1 MIQLYADDVL
11 VYDSRVQGQAL
22 LGLTIDLALEKAGT
36 ASIVM
41 PPRHPAFNR
50 FISYRTVVTIYR
62 DYELLFRGRA
72 LYPSD
77 DFIGRRTITCEGE
90 RCFLRDGIM
99 RSHVYQ
105 DSPANIFTAV
115 ITSYNAQVDTFKQ
128 FKVGTITVT
137 DPNNYINL
145 SSEDAE
151 TFADTVDKLV
161 ERCGGYIVFTTDA
174 EGKRCINWLAEVGY
188 SNNQVVE
195 FGENLLDFARTG
207 GDTDMATI
215 IVPYGAKNDTTGTR
229 LTIESVNGGKDYI
242 QDDEAVAL
250 RGKVAQTVTWDDV
263 TVPANL
269 LAKAQQYLAKSK
281 MAITTLE
288 LSAVDLS
295 LIDKSIDSFR
305 VGDTVRVRS
314 KPHGVDDNFLLT
326 ERRMNLLKPTSD
338 SIVLGKS
345 SASMVGADVAGDRQ
359 SAYDL
364 QTVERTL
371 LANYTTNVAAQIEE
385 AKTTLTSLINQTSTE
400 LRLEVSETYT
410 TNDHL
415 DRKIST
421 TMRQL
426 SDSFTFTF
434 ETLQTAVDENDA
446 FAREQLVELKKYIR
460 FEDGNILLGETGNEL
475 VLRLENDRISFL
487 DAGAEVAYFSNQQ
500 LYILDGTF
508 LNSLRVG
515 KFAFI
520 PRENGNLSLVK
531 VV

>member
-1 MIQLYADDVL
+1 
-11 VYDSRVQGQAL
+11 
-22 LGLTIDLALEKAGT
+22 
-36 ASIVM
+36 
-41 PPRHPAFNR
+41 
-50 FISYRTVVTIYR
+50 
-62 DYELLFRGRA
+62 
-72 LYPSD
+72 
-77 DFIGRRTITCEGE
+77 
-90 RCFLRDGIM
+90 
-99 RSHVYQ
+99 
-105 DSPANIFTAV
+105 
-115 ITSYNAQVDTFKQ
+115 
-128 FKVGTITVT
+128 
-137 DPNNYINL
+137 
-145 SSEDAE
+145 
-151 TFADTVDKLV
+151 
-161 ERCGGYIVFTTDA
+161 
-174 EGKRCINWLAEVGY
+174 
-188 SNNQVVE
+188 
-195 FGENLLDFARTG
+195 
-207 GDTDMATI
+207 
-215 IVPYGAKNDTTGTR
+215 
-229 LTIESVNGGKDYI
+229 
-242 QDDEAVAL
+242 
-250 RGKVAQTVTWDDV
+250 
-263 TVPANL
+263 
-269 LAKAQQYLAKSK
+269 

-421 TMRQL
+421 TMQQL